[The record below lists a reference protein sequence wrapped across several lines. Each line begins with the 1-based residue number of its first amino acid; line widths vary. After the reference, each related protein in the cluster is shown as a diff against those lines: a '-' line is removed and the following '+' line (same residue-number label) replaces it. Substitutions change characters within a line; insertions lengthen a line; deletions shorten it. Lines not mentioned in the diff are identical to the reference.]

1 MRVVPYQPTK
11 LDSCLGRTEQKATA
25 GGAALSRA
33 VGAAV
38 LPPTAEWEAGPKI
51 SGARASEEDFEHGCQ
66 TAIARFLDHMCLA
79 LRA

>member
-1 MRVVPYQPTK
+1 M
-11 LDSCLGRTEQKATA
+11 EQKATAA

-33 VGAAV
+33 AGAAV
-38 LPPTAEWEAGPKI
+38 LPPTEELEAGPKI